1 MPSYRVTIRYGA
13 PRARYEVLDLDA
25 EDLRAALRLAA
36 DRLTDEVAASA
47 ELAEARRQ
55 VDPDERGYIDA

>member
-13 PRARYEVLDLDA
+13 PRARYEVLDLEA
-25 EDLRAALRLAA
+25 EDLRAALRAAA
-36 DRLTDEVAASA
+36 DQLSEEVAATA

-55 VDPDERGYIDA
+55 VDPDERGYIDS